1 MSATTLRYTTWLL
14 ATLIGFPVLWGQP
27 ATYVVTTI
35 CLVFGFALAHGVESG
50 SRRAFAFAAGVTG
63 GWLLASA
70 TIILSMDVWA
80 PWLIDHLLPVLGG
93 DGRHEGLFVAA
104 VVSVLM
110 LGMGL
115 LVAALGAPD
124 GRAAAHA
131 RRTGPYPCMAGPVF
145 LALAAGRDPQFP
157 GRIAGHRHRPVRR
170 PDCRCRVSLDAAPF
184 PQ

>member
-1 MSATTLRYTTWLL
+1 MSSRPFASSLDLPWL
-14 ATLIGFPVLWGQP
+14 
-27 ATYVVTTI
+27 
-35 CLVFGFALAHGVESG
+35 
-50 SRRAFAFAAGVTG
+50 RAFAFAAGVTG

-115 LVAALGAPD
+115 LVAALEP
-124 GRAAAHA
+124 R
-131 RRTGPYPCMAGPVF
+131 MAGLLRMPAVPARTPAW
-145 LALAAGRDPQFP
+145 LALFFWLWLLAAIPNFQGGSPDIGTDQFA
-157 GRIAGHRHRPVRR
+157 GLIAGAAFLWMQHRSRNKRKEIP
-170 PDCRCRVSLDAAPF
+170 S
-184 PQ
+184 